1 MLVQIVGRILGFIA
15 HLALALLFAVVGV
28 VLIVIGII
36 LQAIGFCIRTLARIF
51 DPSHKRGW
59 GP

>member
-1 MLVQIVGRILGFIA
+1 
-15 HLALALLFAVVGV
+15 V